1 MEQEYDLVRY
11 DRLRLVCQKA
21 LEQVIKRSLSV
32 DQVYQC
38 FPELALSPEG
48 RKALETA
55 QQQLVTYWH
64 RTGLREF
71 DLIFSEFGVEPK
83 LRALDRVIARAQQRK
98 ADPGLIPALVDLK
111 TAPEIIDATLV
122 AHSQPLIAHL
132 RKVHADLALDNETM
146 RTQLKSLHT
155 ESLHVAEST
164 SAALDTLKAH
174 VEALRK
180 ESEKTNYITEFL
192 IERCDE
198 VGQDVA

>member
-32 DQVYQC
+32 EQVFQC
-38 FPELALSPEG
+38 FPELALSSEG
-48 RKALETA
+48 RKALTTA

-71 DLIFSEFGVEPK
+71 DLIFSEFEVEPK

-98 ADPGLIPALVDLK
+98 ADPSLIPALVDLK
-111 TAPEIIDATLV
+111 SASEIIDATLV

-132 RKVHADLALDNETM
+132 QNIHAELVRDNEDM
-146 RTQLKSLHT
+146 RSQLKSLRAD
-155 ESLHVAEST
+155 SLEIAESAST
-164 SAALDTLKAH
+164 ALETLKSH

-192 IERCDE
+192 AERCDE
-198 VGQDVA
+198 VG